1 MLQFGGSRVLRC
13 LGRGPG
19 SQVPVG
25 QGCKSVARCWTR
37 PAEPRIMRDER
48 FRLAAALFAALA
60 VATALPSVAAAPF
73 DLLVLRQ

>member
-1 MLQFGGSRVLRC
+1 
-13 LGRGPG
+13 
-19 SQVPVG
+19 
-25 QGCKSVARCWTR
+25 
-37 PAEPRIMRDER
+37 MRDER